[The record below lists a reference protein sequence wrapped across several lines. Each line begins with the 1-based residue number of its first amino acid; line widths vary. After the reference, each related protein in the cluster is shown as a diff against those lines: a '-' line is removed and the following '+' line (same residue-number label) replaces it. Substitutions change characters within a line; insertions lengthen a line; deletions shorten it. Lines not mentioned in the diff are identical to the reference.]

1 MYLKTK
7 EKRAAPAAEMT
18 SQPFSVYPGNQR
30 VEEDSKFIFSSRG
43 SQLAAKNN
51 IDDWLWFVE
60 RFLTSLNPYKRNS

>member
-30 VEEDSKFIFSSRG
+30 VEEDSEFIFSFRG
-43 SQLAAKNN
+43 SQLAAKK
-51 IDDWLWFVE
+51 ISMTDCDL
-60 RFLTSLNPYKRNS
+60 